1 MDYFKGN
8 RWRYPDYLQ
17 LAQLLIQ
24 RGHYYSEIVKRYT
37 SPGSLLDIG
46 CGAGFVM
53 KGFSEEGWKVKGIEP
68 NNEMSDY
75 ANKYFGFHVTAEPLE
90 KHEDENTYDLITM
103 IQVVAHFYDVRTCI
117 DKAAGMLKPNGMLL
131 IETRDRNSITA
142 KLMGHAWHE
151 YLPPSVLNW
160 FTPKTLIRLCEQF
173 EFCYVVSRKTI
184 KKIQIGHAISL
195 LSNKSSASAVT
206 GKILSVAKLFPKKWT
221 VLYPADDLFYVLFK
235 KSWW

>member
-1 MDYFKGN
+1 MRDKLGYRIVSCNNCTHIFLDFVPDSNHVSSIYSMDYFKGN
-8 RWRYPDYLQ
+8 KCGYPDYLQ
-17 LAQLLIQ
+17 LSQLLIQ

-131 IETRDRNSITA
+131 IETWDRNSITA

-151 YLPPSVLNW
+151 YS
-160 FTPKTLIRLCEQF
+160 TSKRF
-173 EFCYVVSRKTI
+173 ELVYTQNLDKVM
-184 KKIQIGHAISL
+184 
-195 LSNKSSASAVT
+195 
-206 GKILSVAKLFPKKWT
+206 
-221 VLYPADDLFYVLFK
+221 
-235 KSWW
+235 